1 LLAGIILADFG
12 HNQAV
17 GLPLAHFFF
26 KRVLFTLKLIMKEFD
41 KYFVIDF
48 DSTFTQ
54 VEAMDELVRI
64 SLRGKSEAEQ
74 VAGEISR
81 LTEEAMAGTLS
92 FAESLRARVALLQA
106 GRSHLEELV
115 SVLQEKVSESFRRN
129 RPFFEQ
135 FGEQVFI
142 VSSGFREFIVP
153 IVSAFGIPEE
163 NVYANSFLFDEN
175 GMISGFDDSNY
186 LSQDKGKVKLLKA
199 LNLPG
204 EVYVLG
210 DGYTDYEI
218 REAGL
223 ANKFFAFTE
232 NVTRQPVVSLADR
245 HAASLEEFLYDNRL
259 PMQISYP
266 KSRIRVL
273 LLENIHPQAAELF
286 RAEGYQVETLPTGLD
301 EEELSARIADV
312 SILGIRSKT
321 MLTKK
326 VLEKAQKLIAV
337 GAYCI
342 GTNQIDLEACQR
354 KGVAVFN
361 APYSNTRSVVELA
374 IGEMIL
380 LTRRLVEKSEQMH
393 RRVWDKSAGNCFEIR
408 GKKLGIIGYGSIG
421 SQLSVLAEALG
432 MQVLF
437 YDVVDKLAI
446 GNARKCASLNQL
458 LEQAD
463 IISLHADGR
472 KSNIGLIGEAQ
483 FARMKDGVVFLNLA
497 RGHLVDLQ
505 ALARNLK
512 SGKVR
517 GAGLD
522 VFPEEPKNNGEV
534 FISELQ
540 GLPNVLLSPH
550 IGGSTE
556 EAQFNIAEYVPN
568 KIIDYINSGSTY
580 MSVNFP
586 EIQLPELANAHR
598 LIHCHENM
606 PGILA
611 RINQVLASHRINI
624 VGQYLKTNPGI
635 GYVITDI
642 DKEYSKEVIRDL
654 RAIEH
659 TIRFRMLY

>member
-1 LLAGIILADFG
+1 
-12 HNQAV
+12 
-17 GLPLAHFFF
+17 
-26 KRVLFTLKLIMKEFD
+26 MKEFD

-48 DSTFTQ
+48 DSTFTR

-64 SLRGKSEAEQ
+64 SLRGKPEAEDI
-74 VAGEISR
+74 ASEISR
-81 LTEEAMAGTLS
+81 LTEEAMAGSLS
-92 FAESLRARVALLQA
+92 FADSLRARVALLQA
-106 GRSHLEELV
+106 GRGHLEELV
-115 SVLQEKVSESFRRN
+115 SVLREKVSDSFLRN
-129 RPFFEQ
+129 RPFFEE
-135 FGEQVFI
+135 FGEQVYI

-153 IVSAFGIPEE
+153 IVAAFGIPEQ
-163 NVYANSFLFDEN
+163 NVFANAFRFDEA
-175 GMISGFDDSNY
+175 GMICGFDEDNY
-186 LSQDKGKVKLLKA
+186 LSQDKGKVKLLRA

-218 REAGL
+218 KEAGL

-232 NVTRQPVVSLADR
+232 NVKRETVVSLADR
-245 HAASLEEFLYDNRL
+245 NAASLEEFLYDNKL

-273 LLENIHPQAAELF
+273 LLENIHPQAEALF
-286 RAEGYQVETLPTGLD
+286 RDEGYQVECLPGALD
-301 EEELSARIADV
+301 EEELCARISEV
-312 SILGIRSKT
+312 SILGLRSKT
-321 MLTKK
+321 RLTAR
-326 VLEKAQKLIAV
+326 VLEKANKLIAV

-342 GTNQIDLEACQR
+342 GTNQIDLDACLK
-354 KGVAVFN
+354 KGIAVFN

-380 LTRRLVEKSEQMH
+380 LTRRMVEKSSLMH
-393 RRVWDKSAGNCFEIR
+393 QGIWDKNAGNSFEIR

-421 SQLSVLAEALG
+421 TQLSVLAEALG

-446 GNARKCASLNQL
+446 GNARKCQNLNQL

-472 KSNIGLIGEAQ
+472 KSNTSLIGEAQ

-497 RGHLVDLQ
+497 RGQLVDVD
-505 ALARNLK
+505 ALTRAIR

-522 VFPEEPKNNGEV
+522 VFPEEPKSNQDP
-534 FISELQ
+534 FASPLQ

-556 EAQFNIAEYVPN
+556 EAQLSIAEYVPG
-568 KIIDYINSGSTY
+568 KIISYINSGSTY

-598 LIHCHENM
+598 LIHCHENV

-611 RINQVLASHRINI
+611 KINQILAGHSINI
-624 VGQYLKTNPGI
+624 VGQYLKTNPSI

-642 DKEYSKEVIRDL
+642 DKEYNKEVIREL
-654 RAIEH
+654 RSINH
-659 TIRFRMLY
+659 TIRFRVLY

>member
-1 LLAGIILADFG
+1 
-12 HNQAV
+12 
-17 GLPLAHFFF
+17 
-26 KRVLFTLKLIMKEFD
+26 MKQFD

-48 DSTFTQ
+48 DSTFTR

-64 SLRGKSEAEQ
+64 SLRGKAEAET
-74 VAGEISR
+74 AAAEISR
-81 LTEEAMAGTLS
+81 LTEEAMAGSLS
-92 FAESLRARVALLQA
+92 FAESLKARVALLQA
-106 GRSHLEELV
+106 GRHHLEELV
-115 SVLQEKVSESFRRN
+115 SVLRELVSDSFLRN

-135 FGEQVFI
+135 FGEQVYI

-153 IVSAFGIPEE
+153 IVADFGIPEA
-163 NVYANSFLFDEN
+163 NVYANSFLFDEQ
-175 GMISGFDDSNY
+175 GMICGFDEDNF
-186 LSQDKGKVKLLKA
+186 LSQDKGKVKLLRA
-199 LNLPG
+199 LSLPG

-232 NVTRQPVVSLADR
+232 NVNRESVVSLADR
-245 HAASLEEFLYDNRL
+245 NAASLEEFLFDNKL

-273 LLENIHPQAAELF
+273 LLENIHPQAEALF
-286 RAEGYQVETLPTGLD
+286 REEGYQVECLPGALD
-301 EEELSARIADV
+301 EEELSARIAEV

-321 MLTKK
+321 RLTEK
-326 VLEKAQKLIAV
+326 VLGKANKLIAV
-337 GAYCI
+337 GAFCI
-342 GTNQIDLEACQR
+342 GTNQVDLEACLN
-354 KGVAVFN
+354 KGIAVFN

-380 LTRRLVEKSEQMH
+380 LTRRMVEKSQLMH
-393 RRVWDKSAGNCFEIR
+393 EGTWDKSAGNSFEVR

-421 SQLSVLAEALG
+421 TQLSVLAEALG
-432 MQVLF
+432 MQVMF

-446 GNARKCASLNQL
+446 GNARKCQNLNQL
-458 LEQAD
+458 LENAD

-472 KSNIGLIGEAQ
+472 KSNTNLIGEAQ
-483 FARMKDGVVFLNLA
+483 FEKMKDGVVFLNLA
-497 RGHLVDLQ
+497 RGHLVDIE
-505 ALARNLK
+505 ALSRAIK

-522 VFPEEPKNNGEV
+522 VFPYEPKTNQET

-540 GLPNVLLSPH
+540 GLPNVILSPH

-556 EAQFNIAEYVPN
+556 EAQFNIAEYVPG
-568 KIIDYINSGSTY
+568 KIIDYINSGSSY

-611 RINQVLASHRINI
+611 RINQVLAGHSINI
-624 VGQYLKTNPGI
+624 VGQYLKTNSSI

-642 DKEYSKEVIRDL
+642 DKEYNKEVIRDL

-659 TIRFRMLY
+659 TIRFRVLY

>member
-1 LLAGIILADFG
+1 
-12 HNQAV
+12 
-17 GLPLAHFFF
+17 
-26 KRVLFTLKLIMKEFD
+26 MKQFD

-48 DSTFTQ
+48 DSTFTR

-64 SLRGKSEAEQ
+64 SLRGKPEAET
-74 VAGEISR
+74 VSAEISR
-81 LTEEAMAGTLS
+81 LTEEAMAGSLS
-92 FAESLRARVALLQA
+92 FAESLKARVALLQA
-106 GRSHLEELV
+106 GRHHLEELV
-115 SVLQEKVSESFRRN
+115 SVLRELVSDSFLRN

-135 FGEQVFI
+135 FGEQVYI

-153 IVSAFGIPEE
+153 IVADFGIPEA
-163 NVYANSFLFDEN
+163 NVYANSFLFDEQ
-175 GMISGFDDSNY
+175 GMICGFDEDNF
-186 LSQDKGKVKLLKA
+186 LSQDKGKVKLLRA
-199 LNLPG
+199 LSLPG

-232 NVTRQPVVSLADR
+232 NVNRESVVSLADR
-245 HAASLEEFLYDNRL
+245 NAASLEEFLFDNKL

-273 LLENIHPQAAELF
+273 LLENIHPQAEVIF
-286 RAEGYQVETLPTGLD
+286 REEGYQVECLPGALD
-301 EEELSARIADV
+301 EEELSARIAEV

-321 MLTKK
+321 RLTEK
-326 VLEKAQKLIAV
+326 VLGKANKLIAV
-337 GAYCI
+337 GAFCI
-342 GTNQIDLEACQR
+342 GTNQVDLEACLN
-354 KGVAVFN
+354 KGIAVFN

-374 IGEMIL
+374 IGEMLL
-380 LTRRLVEKSEQMH
+380 LTRRMVEKSQLMH
-393 RRVWDKSAGNCFEIR
+393 EGTWDKSAGNSFEVR

-421 SQLSVLAEALG
+421 TQLSVLAEALG

-446 GNARKCASLNQL
+446 GNARKCQNLNQL
-458 LEQAD
+458 LENAD

-472 KSNIGLIGEAQ
+472 KSNTNLIGEAQ
-483 FARMKDGVVFLNLA
+483 FEKMKDGVVFLNLA
-497 RGHLVDLQ
+497 RGHLVDIE
-505 ALARNLK
+505 ALSRAIK

-522 VFPEEPKNNGEV
+522 VFPYEPKTNQEA

-540 GLPNVLLSPH
+540 GLPNVILSPH

-556 EAQFNIAEYVPN
+556 EAQFNIAEYVPG
-568 KIIDYINSGSTY
+568 KIIDYINSGSSY

-611 RINQVLASHRINI
+611 RINQVLAGHSINI
-624 VGQYLKTNPGI
+624 VGQYLKTNSSI

-642 DKEYSKEVIRDL
+642 DKEYNKEVIRDL

-659 TIRFRMLY
+659 TIRFRVLY

>member
-1 LLAGIILADFG
+1 
-12 HNQAV
+12 
-17 GLPLAHFFF
+17 
-26 KRVLFTLKLIMKEFD
+26 MKEFD

-48 DSTFTQ
+48 DSTFTR

-64 SLRGKSEAEQ
+64 SLRGRPEAEE
-74 VAGEISR
+74 AAAEISR
-81 LTEEAMAGTLS
+81 LTEEAMAGRLS
-92 FAESLRARVALLQA
+92 FSESLRARVALLQA
-106 GRSHLEELV
+106 DRSHLSELLA
-115 SVLQEKVSESFRRN
+115 VLRNKVSDSFQRN
-129 RPFFEQ
+129 KAFFEQ
-135 FGEQVFI
+135 YGPQVFI

-153 IVSAFGIPEE
+153 IVGAYGIPEE
-163 NVYANSFLFDEN
+163 NVYANSFRFDEE
-175 GMISGFDDSNY
+175 GRISGFDEANF
-186 LSQDKGKVKLLKA
+186 LSQDKGKVKLLRA

-232 NVTRQPVVSLADR
+232 NVRREPVLSLADR
-245 HAASLEEFLYDNRL
+245 QAASLEEFLYDNKL

-286 RAEGYQVETLPTGLD
+286 RAEGYQVEVHPAGMD
-301 EEELSARIADV
+301 EDELIQRIPEI

-321 MLTKK
+321 TVTAK
-326 VLEKAQKLIAV
+326 VLEKAGKLIAV

-342 GTNQIDLEACQR
+342 GTNQIDLDACSR
-354 KGVAVFN
+354 RGVAVFN

-374 IGEMIL
+374 IGEMIM
-380 LTRRLVEKSEQMH
+380 LTRRMVEKSEQMH
-393 RRVWDKSAGNCFEIR
+393 RGHWDKSAGKSYEIR

-437 YDVVDKLAI
+437 YDLTDRLAI
-446 GNARKCASLNQL
+446 GNARKCSHINEV

-472 KSNIGLIGEAQ
+472 TSNTGLIGEAQ

-497 RGHLVDLQ
+497 RGHLVDLEALTY
-505 ALARNLK
+505 ALA

-522 VFPEEPKNNGEV
+522 VFPEEPKNNGDPFV
-534 FISELQ
+534 SGLQ
-540 GLPNVLLSPH
+540 GLPNVILSPH

-556 EAQFNIAEYVPN
+556 EAQHNIAGYVPG
-568 KIIDYINSGSTY
+568 KIISYINSGSTD

-598 LIHCHENM
+598 LIHCHENV

-611 RINQVLASHRINI
+611 RINQVLAGHSINI
-624 VGQYLKTNPGI
+624 VGQYLKTNPLM

-642 DKEYSKEVIRDL
+642 DKEYNKEVIRDL
-654 RAIEH
+654 RAIDH
-659 TIRFRMLY
+659 TIRFRVLY

>member
-1 LLAGIILADFG
+1 
-12 HNQAV
+12 
-17 GLPLAHFFF
+17 
-26 KRVLFTLKLIMKEFD
+26 MKEFD

-48 DSTFTQ
+48 DSTFTR
-54 VEAMDELVRI
+54 VEAMDELIRI
-64 SLRGKSEAEQ
+64 SLRGKPEAET
-74 VAGEISR
+74 VAEEISR
-81 LTEEAMAGTLS
+81 LTEDAMNGNLS
-92 FAESLRARVALLQA
+92 FSESLHARVSLLQA
-106 GRSHLEELV
+106 SQNQLEELV
-115 SVLQEKVSESFRRN
+115 AVLREKVSDSFLRN

-153 IVSAFGIPEE
+153 IVADFGIPEE
-163 NVYANSFLFDEN
+163 NVYANSFRFDEN
-175 GMISGFDDSNY
+175 GLICGFDEDNF
-186 LSQDKGKVKLLKA
+186 LSQDKGKVKLLRA
-199 LNLPG
+199 LSLPG

-232 NVTRQPVVSLADR
+232 NVKREPVISLADR
-245 HAASLEEFLYDNRL
+245 HSASLEEFLYDNKL

-273 LLENIHPQAAELF
+273 LLENIHPQAEALF
-286 RAEGYQVETLPTGLD
+286 RHEGYQVECLPGALD
-301 EEELSARIADV
+301 EEELCDRIGDV

-321 MLTKK
+321 RLTAK
-326 VLEKAQKLIAV
+326 VLAKAGKLISV

-342 GTNQIDLEACQR
+342 GTNQIDLEACLK
-354 KGVAVFN
+354 KGIAVFN

-380 LTRRLVEKSEQMH
+380 LTRRMVEKSQLMH
-393 RRVWDKSAGNCFEIR
+393 QGIWDKSAGNSFEVR

-421 SQLSVLAEALG
+421 TQLSVLAEALG

-446 GNARKCASLNQL
+446 GNARKCQNLNQL

-472 KSNIGLIGEAQ
+472 KSNANLISEAQ

-497 RGHLVDLQ
+497 RGHLVDLE
-505 ALARNLK
+505 ALSMAIR

-522 VFPEEPKNNGEV
+522 VFPEEPNSNQEP

-540 GLPNVLLSPH
+540 GMPNVILSPH
-550 IGGSTE
+550 VGGSTE
-556 EAQFNIAEYVPN
+556 EAQFNIAEYVPG
-568 KIIDYINSGSTY
+568 KIIEYINSGSSY

-598 LIHCHENM
+598 LIHCHENV

-611 RINQVLASHRINI
+611 RINQVLAGHSINI
-624 VGQYLKTNPGI
+624 VGQYLKTNTRI

-642 DKEYSKEVIRDL
+642 DKEYDKEVIRDL

-659 TIRFRMLY
+659 TIRFRVLY

>member
-1 LLAGIILADFG
+1 
-12 HNQAV
+12 
-17 GLPLAHFFF
+17 
-26 KRVLFTLKLIMKEFD
+26 MKEFD

-48 DSTFTQ
+48 DSTFTR

-64 SLRGKSEAEQ
+64 SLRDKAEAEK
-74 VAGEISR
+74 VAQEISR
-81 LTEEAMAGTLS
+81 LTEEAMNGSLS
-92 FAESLRARVALLQA
+92 FSVSLRARVALLKA
-106 GRSHLEELV
+106 GRHHLEELV
-115 SVLQEKVSESFRRN
+115 SVLREMVSDSFRRN

-135 FGEQVFI
+135 FGKQVLI

-153 IVSAFGIPEE
+153 IVSDFGIPEE
-163 NVYANSFLFDEN
+163 NVYANSFCFDEN
-175 GMISGFDDSNY
+175 GMICGFDEENY

-199 LNLPG
+199 LSLPG

-232 NVTRQPVVSLADR
+232 NVKREPVVSLADR
-245 HAASLEEFLYDNRL
+245 HSASLEEFLYDNKL

-273 LLENIHPQAAELF
+273 LLENIHPQAANLF
-286 RAEGYQVETLPTGLD
+286 REEGYQVECLPGALD
-301 EEELSARIADV
+301 EDELCERIGEV

-321 MLTKK
+321 RLTPRI
-326 VLEKAQKLIAV
+326 LEKANKLIAV

-342 GTNQIDLEACQR
+342 GTNQIDLEACLK
-354 KGVAVFN
+354 KGIAVFN

-380 LTRRLVEKSEQMH
+380 LTRRMVVKSSMMH
-393 RRVWDKSAGNCFEIR
+393 QGTWDKSAGNSFEVR

-421 SQLSVLAEALG
+421 TQLSVLAEALG

-446 GNARKCASLNQL
+446 GNARKCQNLNQL

-472 KSNIGLIGEAQ
+472 KSNTHLIGEAQ
-483 FARMKDGVVFLNLA
+483 FARMKEGVVFLNLA
-497 RGHLVDLQ
+497 RGHLVDIP
-505 ALARNLK
+505 ALTVAIK

-522 VFPEEPKNNGEV
+522 VFPEEPKTNQEPFV
-534 FISELQ
+534 SELQ
-540 GLPNVLLSPH
+540 NLPNVILSPH

-556 EAQFNIAEYVPN
+556 EAQFNIAEYVPG
-568 KIIDYINSGSTY
+568 KIIDYINSGSSY

-598 LIHCHENM
+598 LIHCHENV

-611 RINQVLASHRINI
+611 RINQVLADHSINI
-624 VGQYLKTNPGI
+624 VGQYLKTNPSI

-642 DKEYSKEVIRDL
+642 DKEYDKEVIRDL
-654 RAIEH
+654 RAIEN
-659 TIRFRMLY
+659 TIRFRVLY

>member
-1 LLAGIILADFG
+1 
-12 HNQAV
+12 
-17 GLPLAHFFF
+17 
-26 KRVLFTLKLIMKEFD
+26 MKEFD

-48 DSTFTQ
+48 DSTFTR

-64 SLRGKSEAEQ
+64 SLRGRPEAEE
-74 VAGEISR
+74 VAAEISR
-81 LTEEAMAGTLS
+81 LTEEAMAGSLS
-92 FAESLRARVALLQA
+92 FSESLRARVALLEA
-106 GRSHLEELV
+106 DRSHLSELLG
-115 SVLQEKVSESFRRN
+115 VLKEKVSDSFLRN
-129 RPFFEQ
+129 KPFFAQ
-135 FGEQVFI
+135 YGPQVYI

-153 IVSAFGIPEE
+153 IVMEFGIPEE
-163 NVYANSFLFDEN
+163 NVFANSFCFSDDGKICGFDEEN
-175 GMISGFDDSNY
+175 F
-186 LSQDKGKVKLLKA
+186 LSQDKGKVKLLRS

-232 NVTRQPVVSLADR
+232 NIRREPVLSLADKQ
-245 HAASLEEFLYDNRL
+245 AASLEEFLYDNRL

-286 RAEGYQVETLPTGLD
+286 RAEGYQVEVHPAGMD
-301 EEELSARIADV
+301 EDELIGRIPEV

-321 MLTKK
+321 MLTAK
-326 VLEKAQKLIAV
+326 VLEKAGKLIAV

-342 GTNQIDLEACQR
+342 GTNQIDLDACSR
-354 KGVAVFN
+354 RGVAVFN

-374 IGEMIL
+374 IGEMIM
-380 LTRRLVEKSEQMH
+380 LTRRMMEKSEQMH
-393 RRVWDKSAGNCFEIR
+393 RGHWDKSAGNSYEIR

-437 YDVVDKLAI
+437 YDPVDKLAI
-446 GNARKCASLNQL
+446 GNARKCSNMNEV

-472 KSNIGLIGEAQ
+472 KSNTGLIGEAQ
-483 FARMKDGVVFLNLA
+483 IARMKDGVIFLNLA
-497 RGHLVDLQ
+497 RGHLVDLE
-505 ALARNLK
+505 ALTKAVK
-512 SGKVR
+512 SGKIR

-522 VFPEEPKNNGEV
+522 VFPEEPKNNGDA
-534 FISELQ
+534 FISVLQ
-540 GLPNVLLSPH
+540 GLPNVILSPH

-556 EAQFNIAEYVPN
+556 EAQHNIAAYVPG
-568 KIIDYINSGSTY
+568 KIISYINSGSTD

-598 LIHCHENM
+598 LIHCHENV

-611 RINQVLASHRINI
+611 RINQVLADHSINI
-624 VGQYLKTNPGI
+624 VGQYLKTNPVI

-642 DKEYSKEVIRDL
+642 DKAYNKDVIRDL

-659 TIRFRMLY
+659 TIRFRVLY